1 MHAYWRYMYLIYAI
15 EVTIGIL
22 VIGNVGTLT
31 ERYSGVR
38 GYTPYFVYW
47 EVIRVD
53 LTQDT
58 YLDCIY
64 PTSLRAVS

>member
-1 MHAYWRYMYLIYAI
+1 MYLIYAI

-47 EVIRVD
+47 EVKRVV
-53 LTQDT
+53 L
-58 YLDCIY
+58 I
-64 PTSLRAVS
+64 